1 MHFPQSI
8 SSLVS
13 TLVDDDRESQNLISN
28 YRTCAIKGRSRLVAS
43 PLRFQAKNDFLL
55 HFYVIIQR
63 VLGLTWRHRQ
73 MSFFVDQKPEEISK
87 NDGNTI

>member
-1 MHFPQSI
+1 MKVLTCTSLVTGVEFHGEAQSI
-8 SSLVS
+8 SSLVR

-55 HFYVIIQR
+55 HFYVII
-63 VLGLTWRHRQ
+63 
-73 MSFFVDQKPEEISK
+73 
-87 NDGNTI
+87 